1 MLQNVFNL
9 ARSPIRN
16 SRQAL
21 HDSWEDE
28 LDFRCSTAWLIFM
41 STLFFLVVR
50 NGLFDLRNLVG
61 CVIGNSTIWYKLWW
75 LTFFLNGLYYGSTV
89 PLVYDQWIFENS
101 RFKFKNRDEADV
113 LTAQTTSTHSI
124 NDEKRLHNRLE

>member
-1 MLQNVFNL
+1 MLQNVFNQVTDSQL
-9 ARSPIRN
+9 STSPACRI
-16 SRQAL
+16 

-61 CVIGNSTIWYKLWW
+61 CVIGNSTIWYKLC
-75 LTFFLNGLYYGSTV
+75 
-89 PLVYDQWIFENS
+89 D
-101 RFKFKNRDEADV
+101 
-113 LTAQTTSTHSI
+113 
-124 NDEKRLHNRLE
+124 